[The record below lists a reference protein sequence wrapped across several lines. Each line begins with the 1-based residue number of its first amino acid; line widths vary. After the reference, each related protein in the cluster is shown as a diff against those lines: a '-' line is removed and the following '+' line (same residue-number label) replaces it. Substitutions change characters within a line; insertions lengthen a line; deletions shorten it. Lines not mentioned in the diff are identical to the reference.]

1 MTHSKT
7 VLITGSSQRL
17 GAAMIKAFHAQGC
30 KVLIHYFQSKS
41 AAETLANE
49 LNQLR
54 SDSAFICGGK
64 LSDTRSLA
72 KQVSE
77 LTDQLDILINN
88 ASSFYPT
95 PVGEITPEHWDDL
108 FESNAKAPLLLTQA
122 LLPLLK
128 NATERSGNASSVI
141 NMIDIHAQTPLKDHT
156 VYCMAKAANQMMTQ
170 SLAKELAPNIRVN
183 GIAPGAILWPD
194 QAGDVSNEY
203 KQQTMEKIPSQRLG
217 QIEEIVETALFLANG
232 PGYITGEI
240 ISVDGGRRLYS

>member
-1 MTHSKT
+1 
-7 VLITGSSQRL
+7 
-17 GAAMIKAFHAQGC
+17 MIKAFHAQGC

-54 SDSAFICGGK
+54 PDSAFICGGK

-122 LLPLLK
+122 LLPLLE
-128 NATERSGNASSVI
+128 NATERSGQASSVI

>member
-17 GAAMIKAFHAQGC
+17 GAAMIKAFHAQSC
-30 KVLIHYFQSKS
+30 KVLIHYFQSRS

-54 SDSAFICGGK
+54 PDSAFICGGK

-217 QIEEIVETALFLANG
+217 QIEEIVETVLFLANG

>member
-54 SDSAFICGGK
+54 PDSAFICGGK

-232 PGYITGEI
+232 PAYITGEI

>member
-1 MTHSKT
+1 
-7 VLITGSSQRL
+7 
-17 GAAMIKAFHAQGC
+17 MIKAFHKEGYQ
-30 KVLIHYFQSKS
+30 VLIHYFQSQKI
-41 AAETLANE
+41 AESLANE
-49 LNQLR
+49 LNQIR
-54 SDSAFICGGK
+54 PDSAFILGGK
-64 LSDTRSLA
+64 LSDITSLA

-77 LTDQLDILINN
+77 LTDHLNVLINN

-95 PVGEITPEHWDDL
+95 PIGEITSEHWDDL

-128 NATERSGNASSVI
+128 GASEQSGKASSVI

-170 SLAKELAPNIRVN
+170 SLAKELAPEIRVN

-194 QAGDVSNEY
+194 QGGDVTDDY

>member
-17 GAAMIKAFHAQGC
+17 GAAMIKAFHEQGC
-30 KVLIHYFQSKS
+30 KVLIHYFQSKN

-54 SDSAFICGGK
+54 PDSAFICGGK

-95 PVGEITPEHWDDL
+95 PVGEITSEHWDDL

-128 NATERSGNASSVI
+128 NATETSGDASNVI

-170 SLAKELAPNIRVN
+170 SLAKELAPDIRVN

>member
-54 SDSAFICGGK
+54 PDSAFICGGK

>member
-1 MTHSKT
+1 
-7 VLITGSSQRL
+7 
-17 GAAMIKAFHAQGC
+17 MIKAFHAQGC

-54 SDSAFICGGK
+54 PDSAFICGGK